1 MAEISFVET
10 SEWRGGDA
18 VMPPYD
24 QNRFLRASAAPRIES
39 LTEIDLWDCS
49 RNWAAPSTLKASA

>member
-49 RNWAAPSTLKASA
+49 RNWAAP